1 MKSKKT
7 KPAVA
12 STIFLRMVILCA
24 MTASHE
30 TARRALVTGAAGAI
44 GKAIA
49 AGLAK
54 QGYQVTAVV
63 RSARQ
68 GDSVVQSLPGIAT
81 ASMTYETCDL
91 SLHTDICEL
100 AEKWRGPLHVLVNNA
115 ATCPRKRMEN
125 NEGIEMQWAT
135 NVLGYFRMIQA
146 FEEALT
152 AANDAR
158 VVNVASY
165 WAGGLQLNDVEFR
178 TRRYNN
184 DSAYRQSKQ
193 ADRMLTRA
201 FSEQF
206 ADTRVTVNCCHPGDV
221 RSKLSGDLGFG
232 GHETPA
238 QGAATPLYL
247 ATSPDVAHQ
256 SGQYFAHC
264 SQQPCAFSEQVDA
277 VRQLFNI
284 CATYDRA

>member
-1 MKSKKT
+1 
-7 KPAVA
+7 
-12 STIFLRMVILCA
+12 MVILCA
-24 MTASHE
+24 MTTRNE
-30 TARRALVTGAAGAI
+30 TIPKALVTGAAGAI

-63 RSARQ
+63 RTTRQ
-68 GDSVVQSLPGIAT
+68 GENVMQSLRGSSAPAVF
-81 ASMTYETCDL
+81 ETCDL
-91 SLHTDICEL
+91 SLHTDIREM
-100 AEKWRGPLHVLVNNA
+100 AERWRGPLHVLVNNA

-152 AANDAR
+152 AANGAR

-165 WAGGLQLNDVEFR
+165 WAGGLQFNDLEFR
-178 TRRYNN
+178 TRPYDN

-201 FSEQF
+201 FAAHF
-206 ADTRVTVNCCHPGDV
+206 AHTGVTVNSCHPGDV

-232 GHETPA
+232 GHESPA

-264 SQQPCAFSEQVDA
+264 RQQPCAFSEQSDA
-277 VRQLFNI
+277 VRHLFDI
-284 CATYDRA
+284 CGTYDRA